1 MDDEEAKFILKVFAR
16 EDVAKDL
23 QDEAL
28 RLLIDSHNGKFW
40 LQSIVRESKEFKQL

>member
-1 MDDEEAKFILKVFAR
+1 MDDEEAKFLLKVFAR
-16 EDVAKDL
+16 EDVAEDL

-40 LQSIVRESKEFKQL
+40 LQCIVRESKEFNG